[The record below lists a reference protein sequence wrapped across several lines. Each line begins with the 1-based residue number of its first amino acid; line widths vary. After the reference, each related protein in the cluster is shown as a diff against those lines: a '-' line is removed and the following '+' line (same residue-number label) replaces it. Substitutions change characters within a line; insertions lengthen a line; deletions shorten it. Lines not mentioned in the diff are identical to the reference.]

1 MRKEGDRG
9 GLWRNQKEKMII
21 GKEREEKK
29 EAGRTLIFGKNNSRV
44 SPYYFYLMLFY
55 FILRI

>member
-9 GLWRNQKEKMII
+9 GLWRNQKEKMI